1 MECVPS
7 RVGKGWEISITGSG
21 GLSGERKERS
31 STGFQSEVMEIDF
44 LHLLKSQ
51 DRIGKFTQTNVLKIE
66 AESMKSRV

>member
-31 STGFQSEVMEIDF
+31 STGFQSEAEVGKVT
-44 LHLLKSQ
+44 LKSNG
-51 DRIGKFTQTNVLKIE
+51 D
-66 AESMKSRV
+66 ESVKR